1 MPWGLY
7 YRAQAYG
14 RAEAVHWFCLVLD
27 PRNRG
32 PKFSWADMP
41 ARVAE
46 AASVHCFSHNRV
58 EDWARYSEA
67 IRQAASEAA
76 AATMRELMADS
87 RVESWWPS
95 DAQLGAAAPSL
106 AWHYSREGRMAS
118 LCLNNLVVAVAHVY
132 LADHATQVALSERP
146 RGHWDPVQPAVPRD
160 AEAEPKWVGVLRLS
174 PPTSV
179 EWVCPERWD
188 TLADAERGMS
198 LAVFRAVLALAGTLQ
213 GGPVRLQQD
222 RPSPTE

>member
-7 YRAQAYG
+7 YRAQEYG
-14 RAEAVHWFCLVLD
+14 RAEAVRWFCLVLD
-27 PRNRG
+27 PCNRG

-41 ARVAE
+41 ARVAQ
-46 AASVHCFSHNRV
+46 AASVHCHTHNRE

-76 AATMRELMADS
+76 AAAMREFMADS

-95 DAQLGAAAPSL
+95 AAQLGAAAPSL
-106 AWHYSREGRMAS
+106 AWHDSGGGRRAHI
-118 LCLNNLVVAVAHVY
+118 CLNNLVVAVAHVY
-132 LADHATQVALSERP
+132 RADHAMQVALSERP
-146 RGHWDPVQPAVPRD
+146 RGYWDPVQPAVPRD
-160 AEAEPKWVGVLRLS
+160 AEAEPKWVGVLRL
-174 PPTSV
+174 PPPNRD

-188 TLADAERGMS
+188 NLADAERGMS
-198 LAVFRAVLALAGTLQ
+198 LALFRAVLALASTLQ